1 MIPTILQACTDVF
14 EGLARCDEILSKSRF
29 LVGERFTEADLRLI
43 PTAVRF
49 DAVYTTLFK
58 CSNK

>member
-1 MIPTILQACTDVF
+1 MSTQACIDVF
-14 EGLARCDEILSKSRF
+14 EGLSRCDNILSKKRF
-29 LVGERFTEADLRLI
+29 LLGDRFTEADLRLI

-49 DAVYTTLFK
+49 DAVYATLFK

>member
-1 MIPTILQACTDVF
+1 MF
-14 EGLARCDEILSKSRF
+14 EGLAKCEEILSKNRF
-29 LVGERFTEADLRLI
+29 LLGDKFTEADLRLI

-49 DAVYTTLFK
+49 DAVYATLFK

>member
-1 MIPTILQACTDVF
+1 MFD
-14 EGLARCDEILSKSRF
+14 GLAHCEEVLSKNRF
-29 LVGERFTEADLRLI
+29 LCGDRFTEADLRLL

-49 DAVYTTLFK
+49 DAVYATLFK